1 MRKVVWTAVTI
12 YFEVWRLQS
21 SELKDWITFREEGGE
36 RDAACISEWNI
47 MAVENKVAIRNDNF
61 FSCEKSPEIFNN
73 NYSFKLI
80 HKFLKIELRNLK
92 NS

>member
-1 MRKVVWTAVTI
+1 
-12 YFEVWRLQS
+12 
-21 SELKDWITFREEGGE
+21 
-36 RDAACISEWNI
+36 